1 MTLTNLRKKFD
12 MSGTVFWKQP
22 LREIVENSVLKK
34 SLKNI
39 CEGVL
44 NKFYKKKQES
54 YKKSHLCLHYT
65 FLIFLNTAR
74 ESGKSY
80 KSCSVFWP

>member
-12 MSGTVFWKQP
+12 MSGTVFWKQS

-44 NKFYKKKQES
+44 NKFYKKTK
-54 YKKSHLCLHYT
+54 
-65 FLIFLNTAR
+65 II
-74 ESGKSY
+74 
-80 KSCSVFWP
+80 

>member
-1 MTLTNLRKKFD
+1 MNVLSLSYKDSKLWQMTLTNLRKKFD
-12 MSGTVFWKQP
+12 MSGTVFWKQS

-44 NKFYKKKQES
+44 NKFYKKNKNHI
-54 YKKSHLCLHYT
+54 KSHICVYIIH
-65 FLIFLNTAR
+65 F
-74 ESGKSY
+74 
-80 KSCSVFWP
+80 